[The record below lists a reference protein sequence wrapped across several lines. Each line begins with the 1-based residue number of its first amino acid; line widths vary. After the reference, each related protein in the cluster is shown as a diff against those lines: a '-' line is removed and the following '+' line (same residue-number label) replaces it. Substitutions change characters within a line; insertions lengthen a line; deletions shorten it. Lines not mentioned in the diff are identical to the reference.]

1 MTEIVYKEL
10 SFAVVGAAMEVHRH
24 LGPGFLESVYQA
36 ALAQELSARGI
47 RVEQHKH
54 LPVCYKGVPV
64 GDFEA
69 DILVEGKLILE
80 LKAVEALHPRHAAQA
95 RNYLA
100 ATGLDLAI
108 VLNFGSDSLQQ
119 QRVVRQ
125 RSNSKNS
132 SKYVEFA
139 AERL

>member
-1 MTEIVYKEL
+1 VTEIVYKEL

-36 ALAQELSARGI
+36 ALVQELTARGMRI
-47 RVEQHKH
+47 EQHKR

-64 GDFEA
+64 GEFEA
-69 DILVEGKLILE
+69 DVLVENKIILE
-80 LKAVEALHPRHAAQA
+80 LKAVDMLHPKHAAQA

-108 VLNFGSDSLQQ
+108 VLNFGSDSMQQ

-125 RSNSKNS
+125 RNNSPNS
-132 SKYVEFA
+132 SKFVEFA